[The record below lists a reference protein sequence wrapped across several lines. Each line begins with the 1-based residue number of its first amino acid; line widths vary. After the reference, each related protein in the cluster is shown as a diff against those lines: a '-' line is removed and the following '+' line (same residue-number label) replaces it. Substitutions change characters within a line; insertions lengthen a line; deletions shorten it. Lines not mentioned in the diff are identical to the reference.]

1 MALLP
6 KGHALRR
13 GHFALDRSTP
23 VDRER
28 AACENGLGAAR
39 ALLWYIE
46 ATLGDGRARVPR
58 AERLAARED
67 SSLEIIVAPSE
78 VSLVSR
84 EKRLSS
90 LKESGVRWFRD
101 VVHSW

>member
-6 KGHALRR
+6 KGHARRR
-13 GHFALDRSTP
+13 GHSALDRNIP

-28 AACENGLGAAR
+28 AACENGLDAAR

-46 ATLGDGRARVPR
+46 ATLGDGRARVPM

-67 SSLEIIVAPSE
+67 SSLEVIVAPS
-78 VSLVSR
+78 VVPLVSR
-84 EKRLSS
+84 EERWSNLVG
-90 LKESGVRWFRD
+90 SGVLWFRD
-101 VVHSW
+101 VVHPW